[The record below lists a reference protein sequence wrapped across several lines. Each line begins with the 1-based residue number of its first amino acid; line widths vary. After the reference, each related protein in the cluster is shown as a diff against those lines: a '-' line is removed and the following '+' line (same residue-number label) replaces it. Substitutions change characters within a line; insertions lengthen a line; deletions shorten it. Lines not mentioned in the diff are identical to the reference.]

1 MAAEL
6 LGEGLKAFQKTAT
19 ALITMYQMYLLIA
32 RFALNYSE
40 SNTLKLLC
48 LMSIETFLAR
58 NTNIKHLS
66 HRSVKVKVKIH

>member
-32 RFALNYSE
+32 RFALNLFREQYTKTII
-40 SNTLKLLC
+40 SNVYRDISCKKYQHKALKSQKC
-48 LMSIETFLAR
+48 
-58 NTNIKHLS
+58 
-66 HRSVKVKVKIH
+66 

>member
-19 ALITMYQMYLLIA
+19 ALITMYKMYLLIA

-40 SNTLKLLC
+40 SNTLKLKVNLPKKKKKKK
-48 LMSIETFLAR
+48 
-58 NTNIKHLS
+58 TNENI
-66 HRSVKVKVKIH
+66 RE